1 MLSWNAMYAPAGTP
15 PEIIARINGLV
26 NEIMARPAVRDRLT
40 ANGMVLRPGSPDDL
54 ARFQAAE
61 IEKWKRLVREAGIEL
76 Q

>member
-1 MLSWNAMYAPAGTP
+1 
-15 PEIIARINGLV
+15 
-26 NEIMARPAVRDRLT
+26 
-40 ANGMVLRPGSPDDL
+40 MVLRPGSPDDL